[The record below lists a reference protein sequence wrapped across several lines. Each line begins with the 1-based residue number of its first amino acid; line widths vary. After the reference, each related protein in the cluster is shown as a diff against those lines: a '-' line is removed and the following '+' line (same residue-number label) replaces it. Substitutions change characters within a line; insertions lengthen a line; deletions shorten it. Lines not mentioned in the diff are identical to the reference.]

1 MKKEEI
7 PQKSVESLDKEE
19 PSQNTTINVL
29 VLASYIL
36 NCVIPLTA
44 STIKYILIAIFRLYP
59 LFCQTILAELYLF
72 PMGK

>member
-29 VLASYIL
+29 VLDS
-36 NCVIPLTA
+36 
-44 STIKYILIAIFRLYP
+44 LYP
-59 LFCQTILAELYLF
+59 
-72 PMGK
+72 